1 MLIVS
6 ICNLNSII
14 RLIMIGDDIDRWWVM
29 VILNVNEN
37 RWPYWIVQWG
47 VLIKSREI
55 GLQTFR
61 DLQVLQFFADPS
73 CQQNQLDEHPQHQ
86 KWRWW

>member
-61 DLQVLQFFADPS
+61 DLQVLQFFADPRD
-73 CQQNQLDEHPQHQ
+73 QQNQLDEHPQHQ

>member
-1 MLIVS
+1 MT
-6 ICNLNSII
+6 
-14 RLIMIGDDIDRWWVM
+14 GDDIDRWWVM

-61 DLQVLQFFADPS
+61 DLQVLQFFADPRG
-73 CQQNQLDEHPQHQ
+73 QQNQLDKHPQHQ

>member
-1 MLIVS
+1 
-6 ICNLNSII
+6 
-14 RLIMIGDDIDRWWVM
+14 MIGDDIDRWWVM

-47 VLIKSREI
+47 VLLIKSREI

-61 DLQVLQFFADPS
+61 DLQVLQFFADPRG
-73 CQQNQLDEHPQHQ
+73 QQNQLGEHPQHQ